1 MSRTRVI
8 NNDIQRVDD
17 LVKKEQ
23 DLLKKIA
30 LLEQLFVE
38 QRNNIIELLEIT

>member
-8 NNDIQRVDD
+8 KNDIERVDN

-30 LLEQLFVE
+30 LLEQLFV
-38 QRNNIIELLEIT
+38 